1 MPRPFGTITQRGL
14 DAVTTLQEPTTDT
27 IRPDAIAGRKPA
39 ALFHVHVIG
48 AIFKRDFTR
57 FFFNPAGYLFIAIFV
72 MVCAVAAFWLPN
84 FFTRNLDNLDTLSS
98 WMPYILLFFIPAVTM
113 GIWSD
118 ERKQGTDELLL
129 TLPATDFD
137 VVIGKY
143 LAALG
148 IYTVSLAFTLPL
160 VGLLLRLGYPD
171 LGVTFA
177 TYVGYWLT
185 GAMLV
190 AIGMV
195 ASQLTTNATIS
206 FILGAVFSTIAVVS
220 GLLGAGTGTSI
231 RRAIEDISITSQLHD
246 FDTGVVTLSGVFFFL
261 SSAAALL
268 YLNMLLLSRRHW
280 AGGQHST
287 ERWGHALARVVALL
301 VAVVSLNVLI
311 SRAGFQADLSEERM
325 HTLSAESVALI
336 NQIPKDQPVYV
347 QAFYSPE
354 VPREY
359 VSD

>member
-1 MPRPFGTITQRGL
+1 
-14 DAVTTLQEPTTDT
+14 
-27 IRPDAIAGRKPA
+27 
-39 ALFHVHVIG
+39 
-48 AIFKRDFTR
+48 
-57 FFFNPAGYLFIAIFV
+57 
-72 MVCAVAAFWLPN
+72 MVCAVAAFWLPD

-185 GAMLV
+185 GAMLDRDRH
-190 AIGMV
+190 GG
-195 ASQLTTNATIS
+195 LATHHRMPPS
-206 FILGAVFSTIAVVS
+206 PSSSALFSRRSPVCLGASRSRDGYVDSPRK
-220 GLLGAGTGTSI
+220 LK
-231 RRAIEDISITSQLHD
+231 ISRSLPQLHD

-287 ERWGHALARVVALL
+287 ERWGQR
-301 VAVVSLNVLI
+301 
-311 SRAGFQADLSEERM
+311 SRESWPCSWRS
-325 HTLSAESVALI
+325 SA
-336 NQIPKDQPVYV
+336 
-347 QAFYSPE
+347 
-354 VPREY
+354 
-359 VSD
+359 